1 MVDAELVVG
10 LGVLVVEFGLGVV
23 DIGLVVVEIGL
34 DVVELG
40 WAVVAGFIVVETEL
54 EVDDVMLLD
63 GVNVVGLGVTVP
75 PFTYW

>member
-10 LGVLVVEFGLGVV
+10 RGVLVVEIGLG
-23 DIGLVVVEIGL
+23 VVEIGL

-40 WAVVAGFIVVETEL
+40 WAVVAGFIVVETGL

-63 GVNVVGLGVTVP
+63 GVSVVGLGVTVP

>member
-10 LGVLVVEFGLGVV
+10 RGVLVVEIGLG
-23 DIGLVVVEIGL
+23 VVEIGL

-40 WAVVAGFIVVETEL
+40 WAVVAGFIVVETGL
-54 EVDDVMLLD
+54 EVDDVMLFD
-63 GVNVVGLGVTVP
+63 GVNVVGLGVIVS